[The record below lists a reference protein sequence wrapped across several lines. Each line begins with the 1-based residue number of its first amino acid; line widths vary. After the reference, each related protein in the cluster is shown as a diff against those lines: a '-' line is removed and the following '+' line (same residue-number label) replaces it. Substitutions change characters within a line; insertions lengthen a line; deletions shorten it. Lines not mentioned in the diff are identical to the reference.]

1 MLITLTLCLRLFYA
15 TESKINQ
22 LHQKMAEVK
31 VESVEMQSRAE
42 DAENQRSRVQ
52 DMLDRVSKDLDE
64 VRCVCHFIDFD
75 VCLMHII

>member
-1 MLITLTLCLRLFYA
+1 
-15 TESKINQ
+15 
-22 LHQKMAEVK
+22 MAEVK